1 MKQPGFSPSEKL
13 KNPLCRVVLVEA
25 LIPQNTGN
33 IARTCVGTNSEL
45 HLVGPLGF
53 EITESRV
60 KRAGLDYWEHLRWY
74 YHNSIAEWWAQVED
88 KSRVFF
94 IETGTDKSLYEME
107 FQKNDWLV
115 FGKET
120 SGLTLEILALNDAG
134 ACHLPMH
141 GPTRSLNLSNAVA
154 ISVFEVL
161 RQTHPQKST
170 GPAAL

>member
-1 MKQPGFSPSEKL
+1 MEQPKFSPSEKSAFS
-13 KNPLCRVVLVEA
+13 LCRVVLVEA

-33 IARTCVGTNSEL
+33 VARTCVGTNSEL

-53 EITESRV
+53 EMSESRV
-60 KRAGLDYWEHLRWY
+60 KRAGLDYWEHLRWF
-74 YHNSIAEWWAQVED
+74 YHNSVEEWWTKVED

-94 IETGTDKSLYEME
+94 IETGTPKSLYDIQ
-107 FQKNDWLV
+107 FQENDWLV

-120 SGLTLEILALNDAG
+120 SGLTKEIMALNDAG
-134 ACHLPMH
+134 ACYLPMP

-161 RQTHPQKST
+161 RQTR
-170 GPAAL
+170 A